1 MPDQT
6 TLPEEPTLSEEPTQ
20 RQVPTQSQEP
30 SPRAEPAAGS
40 ASAADGAV
48 KAVITD
54 WGGVLT
60 SPLNDAI
67 DVWLAA
73 DRIDVQRYKDVMR
86 AWVKQAYDGTGT
98 NPIHGLEDGS
108 LSVEEFERLLAS
120 ELRTV
125 DGGPVEH
132 TGLISRM
139 FGAFSPVEPMY
150 DALRAARAAGT
161 RTALLSNSWGNDYP
175 HHLFDGLF
183 DAVVISS
190 RVGLR
195 KPDERIFRHALD
207 LLGLD
212 GAECVFI
219 DDIEHNIR
227 AAERLGIRGIHHTS
241 PDTTI
246 AELRALNLLA

>member
-1 MPDQT
+1 MESLTIWFVSDERP
-6 TLPEEPTLSEEPTQ
+6 
-20 RQVPTQSQEP
+20 
-30 SPRAEPAAGS
+30 
-40 ASAADGAV
+40 V

-60 SPLNDAI
+60 CPLNDAI

-73 DRIDVQRYKDVMR
+73 ERIDMERYKDVMR
-86 AWVKQAYDGTGT
+86 AWVRQAYNGSDV

-108 LSVEEFERLLAS
+108 LPVAEFETLLAA

-125 DGGPVEH
+125 DGGPVVAA
-132 TGLISRM
+132 GLIARM
-139 FGAFSPVEPMY
+139 FGAFAPVRPMY
-150 DALRAARAAGT
+150 DALRAARTAGA

-175 HHLFDGLF
+175 HDLFADLF

-190 RVGLR
+190 EVGLR
-195 KPDERIFRHALD
+195 KPDERIFRHALA

-212 GAECVFI
+212 AADCVFI
-219 DDIEHNIR
+219 DDIEHNVH
-227 AAERLGIRGIHHTS
+227 AAEALGIRGIHHTA

-246 AELRALNLLA
+246 AELRRLSLLP